1 MERGGWYKFRRDSD
15 YHANGPQVWR
25 ALHAVVQGGGK
36 EEYRAYSE
44 LVHSRPPSALR
55 DLLDFKTDREPID
68 IDRVESVDEV
78 LRRFQTG
85 AMSLGALSR
94 QAHEDVARAMNRI
107 GGLANTGEGGEDPR
121 RYTADG
127 DRRDANSAVKQVASG
142 RFGVTPAYLAGARQL
157 EIKMAQGSKPGE
169 GGQLPGH
176 KVTPYIASLRHVIPG
191 TPLISPPPHHDIY
204 SIEDLAQLIYDLKTA
219 NATAKVAVKL
229 VASEGVG
236 TIAAGVAKAYA
247 DVIQISGAD
256 GGTGASPLSSVKYA
270 GSPWE
275 LGLAETQQVLVMNGL
290 RGRVTLAVDG
300 GLHTGRDVVMAAMLG
315 ADRYG
320 FGTTALIAIGCKM
333 ARQCH
338 SNTCPVGIATQA
350 EELRK
355 KYFGTPEMLISFL
368 THVAEEV
375 REILAELG
383 YERLEGLIGH
393 APLLRQVP
401 ADENSRWRGVDL
413 SKLITPPAGA
423 PLHCVQDRNDRPG
436 TTLDDHIL
444 ARLGSTLE
452 DGTPF
457 RGSYGIENTDR
468 TVGGRISVRIAGIH
482 GDAGLP
488 EGTLDLN
495 FSGSAGQSFGAWLA
509 NGVHLRLV
517 GEANDYVAKGM
528 SGGEI
533 AIGLPVGAE
542 FQGADGATGG
552 SLFIAGR
559 AGERFAVRNSGG
571 VAVVEGVGE
580 HGCEYMTEGVVVV
593 LGEAGR
599 NFGAG
604 MSGGLAFV
612 MDPRGEFPTR
622 VNREFVT
629 LERTSEAG
637 EIELLKALI
646 ERHQAET
653 ESLLAREI
661 LNDWPAAAASFW
673 TVAPNSVAMEEGR
686 ADVVL
691 RQLETLQERVSVA
704 DVVDGVGEAPNE
716 FLSTDRFPV
725 AEQRPPL

>member
-1 MERGGWYKFRRDSD
+1 
-15 YHANGPQVWR
+15 
-25 ALHAVVQGGGK
+25 
-36 EEYRAYSE
+36 
-44 LVHSRPPSALR
+44 
-55 DLLDFKTDREPID
+55 
-68 IDRVESVDEV
+68 
-78 LRRFQTG
+78 
-85 AMSLGALSR
+85 
-94 QAHEDVARAMNRI
+94 
-107 GGLANTGEGGEDPR
+107 
-121 RYTADG
+121 
-127 DRRDANSAVKQVASG
+127 
-142 RFGVTPAYLAGARQL
+142 
-157 EIKMAQGSKPGE
+157 
-169 GGQLPGH
+169 
-176 KVTPYIASLRHVIPG
+176 
-191 TPLISPPPHHDIY
+191 
-204 SIEDLAQLIYDLKTA
+204 
-219 NATAKVAVKL
+219 
-229 VASEGVG
+229 
-236 TIAAGVAKAYA
+236 
-247 DVIQISGAD
+247 
-256 GGTGASPLSSVKYA
+256 
-270 GSPWE
+270 
-275 LGLAETQQVLVMNGL
+275 MNGL

-383 YERLEGLIGH
+383 YERLEDLIGH

-542 FQGADGATGG
+542 FQGADAVLVGNTVLYGATGG

-716 FLSTDRFPV
+716 FPSTDRFPV